1 MDMILNSKSIK
12 TYKNE
17 TETKFI
23 TYFEDVQLDD
33 LNLTLDSKLALDSE
47 LSLDSESI
55 SKIKFILDSEG
66 FKGKNGEVQNI
77 NLFRNEYPKNIVLI
91 GLGKK
96 EDFTLDKLR
105 KNIAKAV
112 KEVAKFKSKS
122 IDLNI
127 KSFLSIRNLDEIVRT
142 ISEAVVMADYRFDK
156 YKSDKKPSTLEEFT
170 IIYTEEDQLEGIS
183 RGINEGVILGQAN
196 LLTRTL
202 VNEPANV
209 LGPIELAE
217 EAKKAGAD
225 CGFEVE
231 VFDET
236 FIKELN
242 MQAFLEV
249 ARASINPPRL
259 IVMRYNG
266 NPEKKD
272 EIVGLVGKGLTY
284 DSGGLSLKPT
294 TSMVS
299 MKSDMGG
306 AAAVIGAMTAI
317 TKLKAKINVV
327 AVIAACENMIGSSSY
342 RPGDIIGSMGGKT
355 IEVLNTDAE
364 GRLTLADAV
373 SYVIEKEQATKVVDI
388 ATLTGAVLTALGT
401 TATGVVTN
409 NDFFYNRLE
418 QASKICDEKV
428 WRLPSFE
435 EYKELIKSDIA
446 DLKNIGGPKAGT
458 ITAGLFIG
466 EFVQDKPWLHL
477 DIAGTSWTEK
487 DSDYDSK
494 GGTGAGARLLYH
506 LIKQLEN

>member
-1 MDMILNSKSIK
+1 MKEKVKYMILQSKSIK
-12 TYKNE
+12 PYNNE
-17 TETKFI
+17 AETKFI
-23 TYFEDVQLDD
+23 TFFEDEKLDN
-33 LNLTLDSKLALDSE
+33 LNLALDMDILAKIDFIIS
-47 LSLDSESI
+47 SES
-55 SKIKFILDSEG
+55 
-66 FKGKNGEVQNI
+66 FKGKSEELQNI
-77 NLFRNEYPKNIVLI
+77 NLFRNDCPKNIILVGI
-91 GLGKK
+91 GKR
-96 EDFTLDKLR
+96 EDFTLSKFR

-112 KEVAKFKSKS
+112 KEAAKLKSKS
-122 IDLNI
+122 MDLNI
-127 KSFLSIRNLDEIVRT
+127 DNFHNIMSLEEIVRT
-142 ISEAVVMADYRFDK
+142 LSEAAVMAEYKFDK
-156 YKSDKKPSTLEEFT
+156 YKSEQKASTLEEFNL
-170 IIYTEEDQLEGIS
+170 IYAEESQLEAINK
-183 RGINEGVILGQAN
+183 GINEGVILGQAN
-196 LLTRTL
+196 LLARTL
-202 VNEPANV
+202 VNEPANK

-217 EAKKAGAD
+217 EAKKAGVE

-231 VFDET
+231 IFDEAA
-236 FIKELN
+236 IKELN

-249 ARASINPPRL
+249 AKASANPPRL

-266 NPEKKD
+266 NPDRKE
-272 EIVGLVGKGLTY
+272 EIIGLVGKGLTY
-284 DSGGLSLKPT
+284 DSGGLSIKPT

-306 AAAVIGAMTAI
+306 AAAVIGAMTAL
-317 TKLKAKINVV
+317 TKLKAKVNVV
-327 AVIAACENMIGSSSY
+327 AVVAACENMIGGNSY

-355 IEVLNTDAE
+355 IEILNTDAE
-364 GRLTLADAV
+364 GRLTLVDAV
-373 SYVIEKEQATKVVDI
+373 NYVIEKENATKVVDI
-388 ATLTGAVLTALGT
+388 ATLTGAVLTALGS

-428 WRLPSFE
+428 WRLPTFD
-435 EYKELIKSDIA
+435 EYKELIKSDVA

-487 DSDYDSK
+487 DSDYNSK